1 MTADDFRDIV
11 LALDGAVEG
20 AHMGHPDFRANGRIF
35 ASLHSADRFG
45 MVKLTPDE
53 QAVLVREHRESFE
66 PSAGAWGRQ
75 GCTNVKL
82 AIADKR
88 AVRGAARLA
97 WEAVMATPPPKA
109 RKPKPP
115 SPKAGPQKAARKAAR
130 KRSA

>member
-1 MTADDFRDIV
+1 MTPDDFRDIV

-45 MVKLTPDE
+45 MVKVTPDE
-53 QAVLVREHRESFE
+53 QAVLLGEHPETLE

-82 AIADKR
+82 ATADKR
-88 AVRGAARLA
+88 SVRGAARLA

-109 RKPKPP
+109 RKPKPS
-115 SPKAGPQKAARKAAR
+115 SPKAGPGKVARPAAR